1 MKKLTANV
9 NDITFDIFKDSNVW
23 CELEHESTKQIMD
36 SIVKY
41 GVKDKSVI
49 DIGTGTGLLSVLCA
63 KLGASHIL
71 ALDLDTHALE
81 WARKNFKRNEVE
93 VEVEVNDLT
102 RFIDDKA
109 DVILANLPA
118 PVQVENVKT
127 VGNNMH
133 EDSILILTWWNTLPF
148 ERYVRGFEI
157 IEHIEG
163 EEYDGYV
170 LKKM

>member
-1 MKKLTANV
+1 MEK
-9 NDITFDIFKDSNVW
+9 ITFNKNGIEFDIYTADNVW
-23 CELEHESTKQIMD
+23 YDLEHESTEQHIN
-36 SIVKY
+36 SIFKY

-63 KLGASHIL
+63 KLGANHIL

-81 WARKNFKRNEVE
+81 WARKNFKRNKVG
-93 VEVEVNDLT
+93 VDVEVNDLT

-109 DVILANLPA
+109 DVILANLPG

-148 ERYVRGFEI
+148 ERYVMGFEI

-163 EEYDGYV
+163 EDYDGYV
-170 LKKM
+170 LKKA

>member
-1 MKKLTANV
+1 MEK
-9 NDITFDIFKDSNVW
+9 ITFDKNKIKFDVYKDDNVW
-23 CELEHESTKQIMD
+23 CNLEHESTKQIID
-36 SIVKY
+36 SIFKH

-49 DIGTGTGLLSVLCA
+49 DVGTGTGLLSILCS

-81 WARKNFKRNEVE
+81 WARKNFKRNDVE
-93 VEVEVNDLT
+93 VDAEVNDLT

-109 DVILANLPA
+109 DVILANLSA

-133 EDSILILTWWNTLPF
+133 EDSILILTWWKTLPF
-148 ERYVRGFEI
+148 ERYVMGFEI

-163 EEYDGYV
+163 DEYDGYV
-170 LKKM
+170 LKKA